1 MLTDFLAIFLI
12 EWNFNLQLAK
22 FDHEKDLIFMI
33 FQIQIT
39 NNDF

>member
-1 MLTDFLAIFLI
+1 MCLPEDLEDTP
-12 EWNFNLQLAK
+12 FNLQLAK
-22 FDHEKDLIFMI
+22 LDHEKDLIFMI